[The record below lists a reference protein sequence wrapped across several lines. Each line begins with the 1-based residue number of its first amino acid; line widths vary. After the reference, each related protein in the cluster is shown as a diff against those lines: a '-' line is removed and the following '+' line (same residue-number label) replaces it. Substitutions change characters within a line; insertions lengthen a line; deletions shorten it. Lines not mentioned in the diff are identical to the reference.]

1 LEQIERVVWCGSQ
14 PGKGSVVGE
23 EIEFSSLGVF
33 FGDGGFFFESSQ
45 ELEAAGGRGDTE
57 SLWVL
62 AWYGWFDNGIAGDAE
77 SDLESFF
84 STR

>member
-1 LEQIERVVWCGSQ
+1 
-14 PGKGSVVGE
+14 
-23 EIEFSSLGVF
+23 LGVF

-45 ELEAAGGRGDTE
+45 ELEAAGGRGDSE

-62 AWYGWFDNGIAGDAE
+62 TWYGWFDNGIAGDAE